1 MVGVQMKRV
10 KRRKA
15 WLSGLEGNKIWPNR
29 ATNKQKSSKS
39 NNNNEKNYYYRW
51 RKGIETERD
60 LLTLLILYGNLME
73 RLKNECFSAKFNF
86 RQYFWE
92 GINVQRHKHSGG
104 PPKPIPSPQ

>member
-39 NNNNEKNYYYRW
+39 NNNKTT
-51 RKGIETERD
+51 KKLLLSLTE
-60 LLTLLILYGNLME
+60 GN
-73 RLKNECFSAKFNF
+73 
-86 RQYFWE
+86 
-92 GINVQRHKHSGG
+92 
-104 PPKPIPSPQ
+104 

>member
-39 NNNNEKNYYYRW
+39 NNNNNEKIIIIADGR
-51 RKGIETERD
+51 E
-60 LLTLLILYGNLME
+60 
-73 RLKNECFSAKFNF
+73 LK
-86 RQYFWE
+86 
-92 GINVQRHKHSGG
+92 
-104 PPKPIPSPQ
+104 PKEICLRSWFYMAT